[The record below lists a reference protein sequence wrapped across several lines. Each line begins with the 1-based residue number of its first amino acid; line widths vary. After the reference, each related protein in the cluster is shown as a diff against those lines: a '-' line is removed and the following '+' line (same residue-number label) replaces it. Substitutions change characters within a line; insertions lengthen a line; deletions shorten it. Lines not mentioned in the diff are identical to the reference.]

1 MNGVTKVKM
10 VSVNTEGTTA
20 STYQY
25 LTVESLGLP
34 ATTQETSP
42 FQMEVIDPN
51 NLLIEKVLA
60 GQGFKATPGILSRA
74 QVLSTNQV
82 INA

>member
-10 VSVNTEGTTA
+10 VSVNTEGTPA

-34 ATTQETSP
+34 ATAQETSP
-42 FQMEVIDPN
+42 F
-51 NLLIEKVLA
+51 
-60 GQGFKATPGILSRA
+60 
-74 QVLSTNQV
+74 
-82 INA
+82 